1 METFMVVCTF
11 KEGTDMADVFA
22 VVAEEQAKVAA
33 LAAEGRLGSIHL
45 ALARGTVFI
54 ETFAEDLDGAAA
66 TVGSLPM
73 AKWWNIDVFSTGA
86 PSLPGASS

>member
-45 ALARGTVFI
+45 SLARGTVFI
-54 ETFAEDLDGAAA
+54 ETFAADTDGASA
-66 TVGSLPM
+66 TVLSLPM
-73 AKWWNIDVFSTGA
+73 AKWWNIDVFPVGA
-86 PSLPGASS
+86 PSLPGAAS